1 MQIESLKM
9 FCDLADTGSFTKAA
23 RLNSVSQSAVSQQI
37 SGLERHFKCLLV
49 ERSKR
54 AFRLTREGQVLYDH
68 SQQVLS
74 DYQALRSQLPGGRRS
89 RFRSRVKGRPKQRP
103 ALHMREAIASRP

>member
-9 FCDLADTGSFTKAA
+9 FCDLADTGSFTKTA

-37 SGLERHFKCLLV
+37 SAMERHFKCLLV

-74 DYQALRSQLPGGRRS
+74 DYQALRSQLPGGRR
-89 RFRSRVKGRPKQRP
+89 FRSGTNGRRKQRLSP
-103 ALHMREAIASRP
+103 NTRARIASRP